1 MKNQLVSLLEIIKLA
16 EDEKTSEKYIRYI
29 CGLDSTKEYRHQ
41 EILDIKNL
49 IDCLNCNSENF
60 DGFIYN
66 YIVPQ
71 LNKEFDL
78 IKITELDCINIEL
91 KSCHIDEQK
100 IRNQLIQNKYYL
112 KMLGRENICLFTYI
126 SNENKLYQLI
136 EEELFAVSFAVLIN
150 ALDNKNGQWL
160 DLDDVYTT
168 KNILVSP
175 LNDTKKF
182 LDGKYILTEHQRN
195 IEIQIENYIETNAT
209 NYGFAGL
216 TGGPGTGKTLLIYDL
231 TKKLSLSK
239 RILLVHSGILC
250 DGHAQLNEAL
260 DNVKIISAK
269 DLRLREIKDVDIVV
283 VDESHRLYENILEK
297 IERWVKKAKAIC
309 LFSYDNNQKLSK
321 AEQERK
327 TSEIIDSLCG
337 KNIYKLTNKIRTNK
351 ELALFITCLF
361 DLTKY
366 REEYVFNNVKII
378 YEPNQ
383 LQAVTMAKKFD
394 FENEYTYITYTPSFY
409 DDALDYQKTDRN
421 THAVIG
427 QEFENVCMIID
438 NNFYYENKKLQAV
451 THPNPDYLFTKLLYQ
466 GLTRVRSKLAIII
479 TEKSILENV
488 LLMFK

>member
-78 IKITELDCINIEL
+78 IKITEFDCINIEL

-182 LDGKYILTEHQRN
+182 LDGKYILTEHQ
-195 IEIQIENYIETNAT
+195 
-209 NYGFAGL
+209 
-216 TGGPGTGKTLLIYDL
+216 
-231 TKKLSLSK
+231 
-239 RILLVHSGILC
+239 
-250 DGHAQLNEAL
+250 
-260 DNVKIISAK
+260 
-269 DLRLREIKDVDIVV
+269 
-283 VDESHRLYENILEK
+283 
-297 IERWVKKAKAIC
+297 
-309 LFSYDNNQKLSK
+309 
-321 AEQERK
+321 
-327 TSEIIDSLCG
+327 
-337 KNIYKLTNKIRTNK
+337 
-351 ELALFITCLF
+351 
-361 DLTKY
+361 KY
-366 REEYVFNNVKII
+366 
-378 YEPNQ
+378 
-383 LQAVTMAKKFD
+383 
-394 FENEYTYITYTPSFY
+394 
-409 DDALDYQKTDRN
+409 
-421 THAVIG
+421 
-427 QEFENVCMIID
+427 
-438 NNFYYENKKLQAV
+438 
-451 THPNPDYLFTKLLYQ
+451 
-466 GLTRVRSKLAIII
+466 
-479 TEKSILENV
+479 
-488 LLMFK
+488 